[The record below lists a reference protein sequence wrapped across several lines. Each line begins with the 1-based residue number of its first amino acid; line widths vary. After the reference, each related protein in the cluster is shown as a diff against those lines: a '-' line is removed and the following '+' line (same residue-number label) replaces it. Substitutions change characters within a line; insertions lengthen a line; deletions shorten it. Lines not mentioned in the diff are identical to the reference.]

1 MQGDRGEPGPAG
13 LPGSPGGPG
22 TPGPVG
28 PPGDAGQRGETVS
41 ETFSFFFFNTLSK
54 KYCVW
59 FCALLHISSVC
70 DLYRVLEVQWVPQVV
85 QEKEVCL

>member
-41 ETFSFFFFNTLSK
+41 ETFLKNTLFIK
-54 KYCVW
+54 NYCVW
-59 FCALLHISSVC
+59 FSCIASHAFCMQSL
-70 DLYRVLEVQWVPQVV
+70 
-85 QEKEVCL
+85 